1 LERETLDTDT
11 IYFVVGWW
19 ERDKLKRKGSPT
31 NDKGESNLMGGFV
44 D

>member
-1 LERETLDTDT
+1 MYTYTQM
-11 IYFVVGWW
+11 
-19 ERDKLKRKGSPT
+19 DKLKREGSPT